1 MQLWDRGCLSPQIW
15 QPHVRGILGLV
26 HVRNEAQGFKV
37 FSDRDTITDSVQL
50 LVLKL
55 GNGDIAN
62 DPWSSKRDD

>member
-1 MQLWDRGCLSPQIW
+1 M
-15 QPHVRGILGLV
+15 V